1 MYILTNQ
8 LVALPDSAL
17 PLPWYHRAPLGLTS
31 GIPVYVALQA
41 RQKRPFGDLLISVV
55 DPAKW
60 PFVSEISASKQ
71 DEPGVL
77 ADVYSQVPPLNIVI
91 AEAVTVDSGSRHD
104 ARLVLEPF
112 HLDQD
117 EDEVKKMVDEETGR
131 LKEKLEEMGFEPPDD
146 RQIHENDNEWTWV
159 SVGRIEHGWL
169 HVEGWRKAVE
179 DQEIET
185 TEAHLHDLSMAVIS
199 ADTDRRILRY
209 VFPRKGAVTVSIK
222 HADRPGTMGVVAN
235 ALASNKLNILSSLLR
250 RGPTSPAQ
258 AEIVVVVEPTDES
271 AATEEV
277 ETRVEDALNGLP
289 PMLMVTPKIS
299 GPIDPDSVLYPRRPD
314 EIAVRPSKELGA
326 AIRSV
331 KKDLP
336 AGKWPIFI
344 SRRFVD
350 STSHYNDE
358 VVKELE
364 NVLEDNDFIAVEALP
379 EAGADRTVPDAVK
392 AKMWA
397 SKAAIVLVVSM
408 PGDDELSAFSANLAH
423 EWGFMQGQGKP
434 LMPLVEKNLSSSIT
448 DNANLQGLQLTTFD
462 KDHAMSS
469 RHPESIY
476 QKAGAWLKLL
486 REARTDP

>member
-8 LVALPDSAL
+8 LVALPNSAL

-77 ADVYSQVPPLNIVI
+77 AEVYRHVPPLNIVI

-117 EDEVKKMVDEETGR
+117 DDEVKTMIDEETGR
-131 LKEKLEEMGFEPPDD
+131 LTGKLEEMGFEPPNSK
-146 RQIHENDNEWTWV
+146 QIHEDDNEWTWV

-169 HVEGWRKAVE
+169 HVEGWRKALE
-179 DQEIET
+179 DQAIEAE
-185 TEAHLHDLSMAVIS
+185 EAHLHDLSMAVIS

-222 HADRPGTMGVVAN
+222 HADRPGTMGVVAD

-277 ETRVEDALNGLP
+277 ETRVGEALGGLS
-289 PMLMVTPKIS
+289 PMLMVNPKVS
-299 GPIDPDSVLYPRRPD
+299 RPIDPDSVLYPRRRD
-314 EIAVRPSKELGA
+314 EIAVRPSRELGA

-331 KKDLP
+331 KRGLG
-336 AGKWPIFI
+336 GKWPIFI

-350 STSHYNDE
+350 STNNYNDE
-358 VVKELE
+358 VVKELR
-364 NVLEDNDFIAVEALP
+364 NVLEENDFAAVEALP
-379 EAGADRTVPDAVK
+379 EAGADRAVPDAVK

-408 PGDDELSAFSANLAH
+408 PDDDELSAFSANLAH

-434 LMPLVEKNLSSSIT
+434 LMPLVEKDLSPSIT
-448 DNANLQGLQLTTFD
+448 RNPNLQGLPHTTFH

-476 QKAGAWLKLL
+476 QKVGAWLNLL
-486 REARTDP
+486 REVRADE